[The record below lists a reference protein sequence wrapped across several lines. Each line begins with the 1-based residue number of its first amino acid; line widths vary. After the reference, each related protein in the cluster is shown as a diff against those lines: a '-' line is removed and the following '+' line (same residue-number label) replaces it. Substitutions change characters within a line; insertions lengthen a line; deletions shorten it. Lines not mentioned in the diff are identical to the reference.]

1 MAAAVGAAW
10 APVALGGSNRM
21 ARDSSNLAREGAGVP
36 GNVVPLLP
44 SIALDIGRGVL
55 AIVDDEITAAALR
68 SGLASLGDDLDI
80 QHGNIGTGIKTF
92 HKEKPPQIL
101 IVDIGGV
108 DNPQGALDDLARVC
122 PPDVKVFVIGENTDI
137 SFYRLLVHDLGVTEY
152 LAKPVT
158 RDAVMRLLLPHLSGR
173 SREQAEQR
181 GGHLVSVCGA
191 RGGVG
196 TSSIALNLAYEI
208 MDTVKGHVALLD
220 LHVNDGEM
228 ALMVSANPGPGL
240 RIALED
246 SSRVDA
252 LFLERTSIELE
263 PRLRLIASDESFDNP
278 VTVTEAGM
286 LRVLD
291 LLQKKFNYIIA
302 DIPMPLP
309 LAMRRILK
317 LSRQIVTVLTPDV
330 ASLRDT
336 QNVRQLV
343 ANVTGADRVLSVL
356 NRYDMKGGIER
367 GLIDRAL
374 GGPPDILIPEL
385 GKGMLEAI
393 NMGIPAVRRVP
404 ALRKFLAPLVREIS
418 GVAPPKQSTSWFS
431 RPKTESALD
440 NPWV

>member
-1 MAAAVGAAW
+1 MRAAAPR
-10 APVALGGSNRM
+10 APEGRSNK
-21 ARDSSNLAREGAGVP
+21 AHNSSNAARGGINLLD
-36 GNVVPLLP
+36 NVVAPT
-44 SIALDIGRGVL
+44 SSAAFDIGRGVL
-55 AIVDDEITAAALR
+55 AIVDDDVTAMALR
-68 SGLASLGDDLDI
+68 SGLASLGDDFDL

-92 HKEKPPQIL
+92 HKEKPPQVL
-101 IVDIGGV
+101 IIDIGGV
-108 DNPQGALDDLARVC
+108 DNPQAALDDLARIC

-173 SREQAEQR
+173 SREQQAEQR
-181 GGHLVSVCGA
+181 GGHLVSICGA

-220 LHVNDGEM
+220 LHVNDGEI

-246 SSRVDA
+246 ASRVDA
-252 LFLERTSIELE
+252 LFLERSSIELE

-278 VTVTEAGM
+278 ITVTEAGM
-286 LRVLD
+286 LKVLD

-356 NRYDMKGGIER
+356 NRFDMKGGIER
-367 GLIDRAL
+367 ALIDRAL
-374 GGPPDILIPEL
+374 GGAPDVLIPEL

-393 NMGIPAVRRVP
+393 NMGIPAIRRVP
-404 ALRKFLAPLVREIS
+404 ALKKYLAPLVREIS
-418 GVAPPKQSTSWFS
+418 GIEPPKVTTSWFT
-431 RPKTESALD
+431 RTKTETSSALD

>member
-1 MAAAVGAAW
+1 
-10 APVALGGSNRM
+10 
-21 ARDSSNLAREGAGVP
+21 
-36 GNVVPLLP
+36 LP
-44 SIALDIGRGVL
+44 SAVLDIGRGVL
-55 AIVDDEITAAALR
+55 AIVDDEITATALR
-68 SGLASLGDDLDI
+68 AGLASLGDDFDL

-92 HKEKPPQIL
+92 HKEKPPQVL
-101 IVDIGGV
+101 IIDIGGV
-108 DNPQGALDDLARVC
+108 DNPQGALDDLARIC

-173 SREQAEQR
+173 TREQTEQR

-208 MDTVKGHVALLD
+208 MDTVKGYVALLD
-220 LHVNDGEM
+220 LHVNDGEI

-263 PRLRLIASDESFDNP
+263 PRLRLLASDESFDNP

-286 LRVLD
+286 LRILD

-343 ANVTGADRVLSVL
+343 ANVTGADRVISVL
-356 NRYDMKGGIER
+356 NRYDMKGGIEKS
-367 GLIDRAL
+367 LIDRAL

-404 ALRKFLAPLVREIS
+404 ALRKHLAPLVREIS
-418 GVAPPKQSTSWFS
+418 GIAVPKPSRSWFG
-431 RPKTESALD
+431 RPKAESALD
-440 NPWV
+440 TPWV